1 MKKGSKKS
9 TSASDKNTVAG
20 HSRKDSE
27 QTTKDHTRHY
37 LSVEQSDTGTFE
49 TTQLR
54 HCETVEIDTTLDEVL
69 DL

>member
-1 MKKGSKKS
+1 MKKGSKQS
-9 TSASDKNTVAG
+9 SSDKNTAVAE
-20 HSRKDSE
+20 HIRKDSE
-27 QTTKDHTRHY
+27 QTTKDHTRHH

-69 DL
+69 DF